1 MGSAQVVVGDTGA
14 GMSEEF
20 MTNKLF
26 KPFNTT
32 KQTGMGIGAYE
43 SFQYIQELGGRID
56 VKSEV
61 GRGTIITMWLPLFD
75 TQQMSDLQMAT
86 PP

>member
-1 MGSAQVVVGDTGA
+1 VGSAQVVVGDTGA
-14 GMSEEF
+14 GMSDEF
-20 MTNKLF
+20 MANKLF

-61 GRGTIITMWLPLFD
+61 GRGTTFIVRIPL
-75 TQQMSDLQMAT
+75 L
-86 PP
+86 